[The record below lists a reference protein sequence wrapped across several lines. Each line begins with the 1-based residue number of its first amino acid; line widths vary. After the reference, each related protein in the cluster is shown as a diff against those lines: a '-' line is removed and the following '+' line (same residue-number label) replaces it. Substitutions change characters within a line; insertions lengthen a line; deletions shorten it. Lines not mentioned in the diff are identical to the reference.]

1 MTLDVKLHFGDVN
14 SLNKEAFDQLSQIS
28 LIQRTDPFYDLNSE
42 IHNYALL
49 LSDYSGAIYD
59 YALLKRPIVMFTPD
73 MPAVIKEKGIYQEL
87 NAFEFGPVA
96 FSVDQLIKYLDKESD
111 KSKKEYPNLR
121 KAHEYTDGNNAKRI
135 YELIMQKLH

>member
-1 MTLDVKLHFGDVN
+1 M
-14 SLNKEAFDQLSQIS
+14 
-28 LIQRTDPFYDLNSE
+28 
-42 IHNYALL
+42 
-49 LSDYSGAIYD
+49 
-59 YALLKRPIVMFTPD
+59 
-73 MPAVIKEKGIYQEL
+73 

-111 KSKKEYPNLR
+111 KSQKEYPNLR